1 MQYGQGW
8 VGTKLTGATGL
19 TVLHYLYYLLQLFYI
34 SLDDC
39 VNMQPA
45 KRTEKTLYEKYK
57 LLFFSDCY
65 DFFRSRGRII
75 GG

>member
-34 SLDDC
+34 TPDYY

-45 KRTEKTLYEKYK
+45 KRTEKTK
-57 LLFFSDCY
+57 LLFFSDCD
-65 DFFRSRGRII
+65 DFFRSRGRIS